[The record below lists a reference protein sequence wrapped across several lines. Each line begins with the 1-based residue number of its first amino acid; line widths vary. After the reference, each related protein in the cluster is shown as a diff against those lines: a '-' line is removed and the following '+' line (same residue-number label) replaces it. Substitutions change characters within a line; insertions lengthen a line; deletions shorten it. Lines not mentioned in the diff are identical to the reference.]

1 MFKINIRDLEVF
13 AIIGILKKERT
24 KKQKITI
31 NAKISYNSKKYI
43 DYAKIVN
50 IITTLLIKKKYL
62 LVEDSLLDISKKLKK
77 SFKAIKKIKLSI
89 DKNDILKNCIVGV
102 EFSVNF

>member
-1 MFKINIRDLEVF
+1 MKFLKIRRAEKKSRKYSTTCARRLFQLRHPERKQ
-13 AIIGILKKERT
+13 GLLKKERT

-50 IITTLLIKKKYL
+50 IITTLLIKKKIF
-62 LVEDSLLDISKKLKK
+62 IS
-77 SFKAIKKIKLSI
+77 
-89 DKNDILKNCIVGV
+89 GG
-102 EFSVNF
+102 FST